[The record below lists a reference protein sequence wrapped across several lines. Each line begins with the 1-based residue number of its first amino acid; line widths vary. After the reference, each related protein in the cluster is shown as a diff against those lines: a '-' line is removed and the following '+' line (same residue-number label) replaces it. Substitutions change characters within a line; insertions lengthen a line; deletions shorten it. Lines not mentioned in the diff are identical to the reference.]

1 MNKITVLLILLAVL
15 ISCKQHDQSAQ
26 NDQKEHKIET
36 LQFKGFE
43 NFITTRGYSLMDGDK
58 EFRFISMNIPNLNYI
73 EDELSFTTKNP
84 YRYPTEFEI
93 RDAFET
99 IKQMGGKVV
108 RMYTIPVKRSDEPA
122 NPTFVTGPGVFVEE
136 AFVVND
142 LMLKI
147 ANETGVRIIFSL
159 LNNWKWMGGA
169 PQYAEFR
176 GKTFDDFWV
185 DEELIEDFKK
195 TIAFTL
201 NRTNTL
207 TGVKY
212 KDDKSIL
219 CWETGNELSSPY
231 SWIKEVASYIKSIDT
246 THLVMD
252 GYYAMDNYRY
262 VHKESVEDPNI
273 DILSSHHYEQNPYS
287 QIDNI
292 KANLK
297 IINGKKPYILD
308 ELGFESTTALR
319 YVYDYIIAEKE
330 IAGTLNWSIRSH
342 REEGGFYWHSE
353 PVGHNLYKAYHWPG
367 FPSGYNYDEIGLLAL
382 MREKAYEIRG
392 EALPELPIPQAP
404 RLLPIDK
411 SYEISWQGSV
421 GASGYNI
428 ERSENKNGPW
438 EIIAQN
444 VSDAA
449 VQYVAL
455 YNDNTAKLGN
465 SYYYRIEA
473 INSEGIS
480 PKSNIVGPIQV
491 SEKAL
496 IDEMGN
502 LMTVFGYNKLV
513 VDHGFDRK
521 FREDTDRVVGAK
533 GSELSYVV
541 PGEIKDILVYS
552 FEQND
557 EEGLTF
563 SISKDGKAFIPI
575 TLNVSSEKVGE
586 GDYGYWNPTLYE
598 ASNIEA
604 GFKFLK
610 IDFQHKSQIGRVL
623 ISYK

>member
-1 MNKITVLLILLAVL
+1 MKQLAILFLFMAS
-15 ISCKQHDQSAQ
+15 IACTKNESK
-26 NDQKEHKIET
+26 KEQVNEDK
-36 LQFKGFE
+36 FKGFTT
-43 NFITTRGYSLMDGDK
+43 FITAKEHSLMDGEK
-58 EFRFISMNIPNLNYI
+58 EFRFVSMNIPNLNYI
-73 EDELSFTTKNP
+73 EDELNFLTKNP

-99 IKQMGGKVV
+99 VKQMGGTVI
-108 RMYTIPVKRSDEPA
+108 RIYTLPVKRADEPD
-122 NPTFVTGPGVFVEE
+122 NPTFITGPGEFVEE

-185 DEELIEDFKK
+185 DEQLMDDFKK
-195 TIAFTL
+195 TIDFTL

-207 TGVKY
+207 TGEKY

-231 SWIKEVASYIKSIDT
+231 SWVKEVAKYIKSIDKN
-246 THLVMD
+246 HLVMD

-262 VHKESVEDPNI
+262 VHKESVEDSNI

-292 KANLK
+292 KSNLAVIK
-297 IINGKKPYILD
+297 GRKPYILG
-308 ELGFESTTALR
+308 ELGFESTTAHR
-319 YVYDYIIAEKE
+319 SAYDYIISEKQ

-367 FPSGYNYDEIGLLAL
+367 FASGFNYDEIGLLKL

-392 EALPELPIPQAP
+392 ELIPELPIPKAP
-404 RLLPIDK
+404 KLLPIK
-411 SYEISWQGSV
+411 NVFEISWQGSV

-428 ERSENKNGPW
+428 ERSESENGPW
-438 EIIAQN
+438 NVIAQN
-444 VSDAA
+444 ISDAA

-455 YNDNTAKLGN
+455 FNDETAEMGN

-473 INSEGIS
+473 LNSVGIS
-480 PKSNIVGPIQV
+480 PKSNVVGPVKV

-502 LMTVFGYNKLV
+502 LMTVFGYNNV
-513 VDHGFDRK
+513 IVDQGFDRK
-521 FREDTDRVVGAK
+521 FKEDTERILGDK
-533 GSELSYVV
+533 GGNVSYIV
-541 PGEIKDILVYS
+541 PGDIKKVTIYS
-552 FEQND
+552 FEQAN
-557 EEGLTF
+557 ENGLTF
-563 SISKDGKAFIPI
+563 SVSKDGKEFVPI
-575 TLNVSSEKVGE
+575 TFSVLSEKHGE

-598 ASNIEA
+598 LSNFVE
-604 GFKFLK
+604 GYKYLN
-610 IDFQHKSQIGRVL
+610 IDFQHKAQIGRVL